1 LKKQRRCGN
10 HDALPQDH
18 PEELEKGAVVV
29 KSYPR
34 AEDFEA
40 LDKLAATIAEK
51 HNTLIGFETSES
63 Q

>member
-1 LKKQRRCGN
+1 MVQQLAGMISNLKVEIL
-10 HDALPQDH
+10 DP
-18 PEELEKGAVVV
+18 VVV
-29 KSYPR
+29 KGYPR
-34 AEDFEA
+34 DEDFEA